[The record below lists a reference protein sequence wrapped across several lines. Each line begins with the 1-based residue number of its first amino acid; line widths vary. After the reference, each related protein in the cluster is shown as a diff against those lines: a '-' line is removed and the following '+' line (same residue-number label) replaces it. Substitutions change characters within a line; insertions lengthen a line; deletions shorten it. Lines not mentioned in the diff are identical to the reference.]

1 MIGNHSKYSYIA
13 ESVSLLNVYQRTIAK
28 ENPIVDG
35 ISFLWRQEISSA

>member
-28 ENPIVDG
+28 ENPTFDR
-35 ISFLWRQEISSA
+35 ISFLWLQEFYSA